1 MSESINLERSYPDY
15 GELVRFLIEP
25 LLDTPDALRI
35 HCEYV
40 RGNLGV
46 LVRVAF
52 EEADHG
58 RVFGRGGR
66 NIEAIRTVLAAT
78 AQNAG
83 QTARLEVFGKPP
95 EPVSQT
101 DSRPAGRSRRRSS
114 NRSTPKPSL
123 PRPSRPR
130 RNG

>member
-1 MSESINLERSYPDY
+1 MSESINLEHTHPDY

-35 HCEYV
+35 NCEYV

-66 NIEAIRTVLAAT
+66 NIEAIRTVLMAT
-78 AQNAG
+78 AQKAG
-83 QTARLEVFGKPP
+83 QTARLEIFGKPP
-95 EPVSQT
+95 EPSSKP
-101 DSRPAGRSRRRSS
+101 DSRPPSRSRRRSG
-114 NRSTPKPSL
+114 NRSMPKPA

-130 RNG
+130 RHE